1 MFRGLN
7 MRSFLT
13 DDIAYVTVALVLE
26 SRVGLFCLPYGLSC
40 DIQILIDSFLSINP
54 FYRLFSFFIAIR

>member
-7 MRSFLT
+7 MRSQGTHCFLT

-40 DIQILIDSFLSINP
+40 DIQILIDSFL
-54 FYRLFSFFIAIR
+54 F